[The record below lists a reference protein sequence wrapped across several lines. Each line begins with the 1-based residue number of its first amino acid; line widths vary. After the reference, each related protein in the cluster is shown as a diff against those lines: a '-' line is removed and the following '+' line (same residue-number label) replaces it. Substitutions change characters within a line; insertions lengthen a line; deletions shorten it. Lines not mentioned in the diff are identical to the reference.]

1 MESIKKKESVN
12 VEIEILFNLINQ
24 VDKYSEFLPWCPK
37 SRIISQNNKKI
48 IGEIYV
54 SKNFVDWKFSTE
66 NNFIENKEIKLK
78 LIEGPFKHLKGCW
91 NFSKIDKSNTI
102 IDFFLEYKF
111 SNKMIELSVKPI
123 FTSIMSSILDS
134 FISEAFRIKNE
145 RK

>member
-1 MESIKKKESVN
+1 MDSIKKKESVN

-66 NNFIENKEIKLK
+66 NTPNPEIS
-78 LIEGPFKHLKGCW
+78 G
-91 NFSKIDKSNTI
+91 
-102 IDFFLEYKF
+102 
-111 SNKMIELSVKPI
+111 I
-123 FTSIMSSILDS
+123 FDS
-134 FISEAFRIKNE
+134 EVRTPDIV
-145 RK
+145 